1 MPILPT
7 IIVHGGAFDIPDALV
22 EPCRLGCQAAAAAG
36 LTILRNGGNAVDA
49 VERAIQVLEDN
60 PVFDAGIGS
69 CLTQSGTVEMDAMIM
84 RGDTLDIGAVACV
97 STPRHPISA
106 ARLVLETSPHVLL
119 VGPGADAFIKKG
131 GLEQA
136 TQAQLVTDIARQEY
150 EQYKQYGTCVSNV
163 FAAGGGE
170 QPRHGRV
177 RGPGRQRPVG
187 QWYFNGWDYCKIA
200 GSSRGLPDHWQWWH
214 GGQRRGCRVHDRPWR
229 KYIESEFGDTS
240 VGHQTRQ
247 SRWHVATSRRASI
260 GVHAHKGQG
269 ARWGDFHWEGRG
281 SGDCVYDEK
290 NVLGTSKFGWVG
302 SIRVLKKRTSSSS
315 LWMHVMNATSA
326 SRP

>member
-1 MPILPT
+1 MPIPPT
-7 IIVHGGAFDIPDALV
+7 IIVHGGAFDIPDGLV

-163 FAAGGGE
+163 FAAGGENTHDTVGCVVLDGNGLLASGTSTGGITAKL
-170 QPRHGRV
+170 PGRV
-177 RGPGRQRPVG
+177 GDSPIIGSGGMADNDVG
-187 QWYFNGWDYCKIA
+187 AVSTTGHGESILKVNLAARVLAIKQGN
-200 GSSRGLPDHWQWWH
+200 PDGTLQQAAEQALAYMHTRVKGH
-214 GGQRRGCRVHDRPWR
+214 GGV
-229 KYIESEFGDTS
+229 I
-240 VGHQTRQ
+240 
-247 SRWHVATSRRASI
+247 SI
-260 GVHAHKGQG
+260 GKDGEVGIAFTTKRMCWAHQNLDGLDQS
-269 ARWGDFHWEGRG
+269 E
-281 SGDCVYDEK
+281 C
-290 NVLGTSKFGWVG
+290 
-302 SIRVLKKRTSSSS
+302 
-315 LWMHVMNATSA
+315 
-326 SRP
+326 